1 MEIRNSGRRNY
12 DHNHFCRQTTKKVR
26 NFSIDASSIKVR
38 FVLRVVVKL
47 GPVQVLE
54 RWSATENVTEALK
67 SCKKKGWSARVLE
80 LRKTSWSTGKL
91 RKIGWSA
98 GALILN

>member
-1 MEIRNSGRRNY
+1 M
-12 DHNHFCRQTTKKVR
+12 F
-26 NFSIDASSIKVR
+26 
-38 FVLRVVVKL
+38 VVKL

-80 LRKTSWSTGKL
+80 LKKKTSWSAGK
-91 RKIGWSA
+91 KIGWSV
-98 GALILN
+98 GALILNCLERCYPWMGPKAQ